1 MATYSD
7 SSMTRRRRIREE
19 QQVDRWVV
27 SYADFITLLLA
38 FFVVMY
44 SISSVNEGKYKVLSD
59 SLEGIFKGAD
69 YRLDPLVLGD
79 IKGED
84 NDRDFGLI
92 DHLPSQERTKTEPSL
107 NDEEAVELHQIQQ
120 DATREFQK
128 LIADGELKVASNEL
142 WVEIEI
148 QSSLLFASG
157 SAQPGQDADPIL
169 ESVAQLL
176 KDYNNPIHVEG
187 FTDDK
192 PVESERFASNWELS
206 AARAAAVV
214 RVLGYFGVAPERMAA
229 VGYGQY
235 QPKVSNL
242 TARGRSINRRV
253 KIIVS
258 RDERVRRAMSGFGSG
273 YIGEETVDTILEQK
287 VETEAPVAPLQERET
302 EDGVIFTRD
311 PEL

>member
-1 MATYSD
+1 MS
-7 SSMTRRRRIREE
+7 RRRRLREE
-19 QQVDRWVV
+19 QHTDRWVV

-44 SISSVNEGKYKVLSD
+44 SISSVNEGKYKVLSE
-59 SLEGIFKGAD
+59 SLEGVFKGVD

-79 IKGED
+79 IQGDD
-84 NDRDFGLI
+84 NNRDFGLI
-92 DHLPSQERTKTEPSL
+92 DHLSSQERTNTEPSL
-107 NDEEAVELHQIQQ
+107 DDEEAVDLHQIQK

-128 LIADGELKVASNEL
+128 LIADGDLKVASNEL

-157 SAQPGQDADPIL
+157 SAEPSIDADPIL
-169 ESVAQLL
+169 EAVATLL
-176 KDYNNPIHVEG
+176 KDYKNPLHVEG
-187 FTDDK
+187 FTDDR
-192 PVESERFASNWELS
+192 PIEGGRFASNWELS

-242 TARGRSINRRV
+242 SARGRSVNRRV

-258 RDERVRRAMSGFGSG
+258 RDERVRRAMSGFGSD
-273 YIGEETVDTILEQK
+273 YIGEEMVDSILDQK
-287 VETEAPVAPLQERET
+287 VEKDSETVPLREVET